1 MLTRSLSMLTLR
13 VNMAPRIRK
22 NEMLIEQYWAK
33 AGTTNRSTQVGRTNQ
48 DSQLFSGSSIPLPVL
63 CRILCFRKFLRM
75 RLGRSRWEAVFPIGA
90 LL

>member
-48 DSQLFSGSSIPLPVL
+48 DS
-63 CRILCFRKFLRM
+63 
-75 RLGRSRWEAVFPIGA
+75 
-90 LL
+90 